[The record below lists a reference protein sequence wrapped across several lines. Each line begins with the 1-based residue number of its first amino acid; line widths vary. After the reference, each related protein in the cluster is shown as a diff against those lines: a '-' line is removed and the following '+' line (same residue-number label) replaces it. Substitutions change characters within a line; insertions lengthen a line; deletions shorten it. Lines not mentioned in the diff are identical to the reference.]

1 MSGREKEVLSNVT
14 ENDCNIPL
22 LPLLPLHCYYC
33 LNKNYSD
40 NVLVVDIIPKSIL
53 ARGKTALVAYRK
65 EKLTI
70 NALKSF

>member
-14 ENDCNIPL
+14 ENDCNI
-22 LPLLPLHCYYC
+22 PLLPLHCYYC